1 MEGQLQKVLVVGCT
15 KGVGLQVTKLLLG
28 SPGKYDVHALVR
40 SRERASKA
48 LGNEAAKV
56 KFIDGDI
63 TKEDTFQPACNGM
76 DAVVCTVGAAAGW
89 RIPGYNQS
97 TPKHVDFL
105 GVKNLSEAAASAMV
119 PKFVVI
125 SSVAVTRPW
134 YWVSIFLNTFMGR
147 EFIWKLKGEEALKE
161 AYKKHEHISYYI
173 IRPGGLTNREGGKHG
188 IVVDQG
194 DKGDGWITRV
204 DVAHVALA
212 CVNGACTPNSTFEI
226 WNSKEEGTPDLSKLL
241 ELVPDKM

>member
-15 KGVGLQVTKLLLG
+15 KGVGLEVTKLLLG

-56 KFIDGDI
+56 KFIDGDV
-63 TKEDTFQPACNGM
+63 TKEDTLQRACNGI
-76 DAVVCTVGAAAGW
+76 DAVVCTVAATAGW
-89 RIPGYNQS
+89 RLPGYDQS

-105 GVKNLSEAAASAMV
+105 GVKKLSEAAASAM
-119 PKFVVI
+119 
-125 SSVAVTRPW
+125 
-134 YWVSIFLNTFMGR
+134 
-147 EFIWKLKGEEALKE
+147 GEEALRE
-161 AYKKHEHISYYI
+161 AYKKHEYISYYI
-173 IRPGGLTNREGGKHG
+173 IRPGGLTNEEGGKHG
-188 IVVDQG
+188 IIVDQG
-194 DKGDGWITRV
+194 DKGVGRIPRV